1 METEKEINIW
11 KVVEKKNAE
20 EKEGKYL
27 EKENI
32 WRRKIFGQGRG
43 RGTEKEKEENIL
55 EKESDDGQTNTQ
67 NFLLLN
73 RFCSRGPAK
82 HYVLLN
88 YLLPGYLPQH
98 FMVLQG
104 EPP

>member
-1 METEKEINIW
+1 MPMD
-11 KVVEKKNAE
+11 EKKKTE
-20 EKEGKYL
+20 RERE
-27 EKENI
+27 ENI

-67 NFLLLN
+67 ISLLSN
-73 RFCSRGPAK
+73 RFCGRGPAK